1 MAMDHQYID
10 ANAVAERYLGNR
22 LGLREREDFER
33 HLVDCQECADRLL
46 LAGMFHAR
54 MGNGVPPAPGA
65 TGGTARD
72 EGAPNGPG
80 AFKQPREVEASDALS
95 TTRELHTSPEL
106 DTPPESKPYAGS
118 EPPALFVRVKP
129 LQLLWILLIS
139 AFLLVAIPALVW
151 EIFEGYLER

>member
-22 LGLREREDFER
+22 LRLKEREDFER

-54 MGNGVPPAPGA
+54 MGNGVRPTRAETHGA
-65 TGGTARD
+65 TDAAGALTAP
-72 EGAPNGPG
+72 AALNGR
-80 AFKQPREVEASDALS
+80 RELEASGAVRQPGELES
-95 TTRELHTSPEL
+95 SRESE
-106 DTPPESKPYAGS
+106 
-118 EPPALFVRVKP
+118 EPPALFVRIKP
-129 LQLLWILLIS
+129 LQLLWILVIS

-151 EIFEGYLER
+151 EIFESYLTR

>member
-1 MAMDHQYID
+1 MDHQYID

-22 LGLREREDFER
+22 LRLKEREDFER
-33 HLVDCQECADRLL
+33 HLVDCQECTDRIL

-54 MGNGVPPAPGA
+54 SGNGSRATQGATDGAIQGADAFKRPGA
-65 TGGTARD
+65 L
-72 EGAPNGPG
+72 NGPG
-80 AFKQPREVEASDALS
+80 ELEAS
-95 TTRELHTSPEL
+95 ELNVPKTSVE
-106 DTPPESKPYAGS
+106 S

-151 EIFEGYLER
+151 EIFANYPAR